1 MTKQLIRS
9 SERSSS
15 AVTAIVSVAL
25 AAAVVLLLPNL
36 AFGQDVTF
44 QACGYTAAR
53 AKGATTDWQLLF
65 FRIFA
70 SLSVM
75 GAVATVTRK
84 NPVVAAVCLVATL
97 FSVGGVFL
105 LLNATF
111 LAAMQILV
119 YAGAIMVLFM
129 FVVMAV
135 GRPDEEEFGFGRGL
149 VTKVVGIL
157 AIIVIVAPLLTQ
169 LKKTGLKLNPLPSEQ
184 FGTVEEIGRLL
195 FSDYLFPFEAIS
207 VLLLVAI
214 VGAVMVTSKRRNQE
228 DSEAKR

>member
-1 MTKQLIRS
+1 MSIYPIKRS
-9 SERSSS
+9 GKL
-15 AVTAIVSVAL
+15 TVAQ
-25 AAAVVLLLPNL
+25 AMAMAAVILLPLL
-36 AFGQDVTF
+36 AFAQDVTF
-44 QACGYTAAR
+44 QT
-53 AKGATTDWQLLF
+53 KGAAMDWQLFF
-65 FRIFA
+65 FRFFA
-70 SLSVM
+70 ALTVM

-119 YAGAIMVLFM
+119 YAGAIMVLFL

-149 VTKVVGIL
+149 ATKIVGIA
-157 AIIVIVAPLLTQ
+157 AIVVIVAPLLTQ
-169 LKKTGLKLNPLPSEQ
+169 LKKTGLKAQALPSDQ

-195 FSDYLFPFEAIS
+195 FGDYLFPFEAMS
-207 VLLLVAI
+207 VFLLVAI
-214 VGAVMVTSKRRNQE
+214 VGAVMVTSKRRSSE
-228 DSEAKR
+228 KESEAK